1 MASELDDL
9 CTITTMAKALNGVH
23 NIDSATECIRAYR
36 AAGVQEKDY
45 KRLHFRAHRIA
56 EIERETPVK
65 KSTVLR
71 EIAEGAGSI
80 LALGSVVATILLMTP
95 SAGHAAEVV
104 GEAPTTII
112 GTLALFISCAI
123 IVSAVIAAFVHWL
136 FPLPAS
142 TDPYED
148 ENDYGEQYTP
158 SNWRR

>member
-1 MASELDDL
+1 MGL
-9 CTITTMAKALNGVH
+9 G
-23 NIDSATECIRAYR
+23 ATFE
-36 AAGVQEKDY
+36 
-45 KRLHFRAHRIA
+45 
-56 EIERETPVK
+56 
-65 KSTVLR
+65 
-71 EIAEGAGSI
+71 
-80 LALGSVVATILLMTP
+80 ATLMTP
-95 SAGHAAEVV
+95 T
-104 GEAPTTII
+104 APTTII